1 MLPVDCIEPSPYQAR
16 TAFDEPEI
24 AALAVSILQNGL
36 LQPISVRRVGIRK
49 YQLVAGER
57 RLRACRLA
65 KLDKVPAI
73 LADYDDS
80 ESAALGLLEN
90 LQRSQLDPFDTARGI
105 KEVIRL
111 CDAPNDFTFAYD
123 LDLSIEEKIKAIVTK
138 IYGGKDVAFTANAQK
153 QIRQMNALGFDKLL
167 GGNKYITMAI
177 PLSVLLAIVVW
188 IVMEK
193 TMFGYELKATGFNK
207 NAAKYCGM
215 QEKRNT
221 ILTLVIA
228 GALAGL
234 GGAVDILG
242 IYDRYM
248 WTALTNMG
256 FDAIIPSML
265 TGITDVG
272 ASAFTITPERA
283 KRVLF
288 SKPYY
293 ISGLSI
299 LVRAEDKDKI
309 KSVKDIENCTICA
322 QIGTSGSMRA
332 AKVPGATVR
341 NFNTINDAY
350 LELGNKGCKAVITDR
365 PVTAYFLAARP
376 ETAKTYYHLP
386 EVLNSESFGFP
397 VSKNKPELMKAIDTA
412 IDKARANGE
421 FTKMYVKWFGEE
433 PPKELLK

>member
-1 MLPVDCIEPSPYQAR
+1 MKK
-16 TAFDEPEI
+16 TI
-24 AALAVSILQNGL
+24 AAVVCAAAAAL
-36 LQPISVRRVGIRK
+36 SVQAHAEDAKV
-49 YQLVAGER
+49 
-57 RLRACRLA
+57 LRMACESTYA
-65 KLDKVPAI
+65 PFVFF
-73 LADYDDS
+73 DS
-80 ESAALGLLEN
+80 ETGKLKGFEIDLLEYV
-90 LQRSQLDPFDTARGI
+90 A
-105 KEVIRL
+105 KEMGR
-111 CDAPNDFTFAYD
+111 
-123 LDLSIEEKIKAIVTK
+123 
-138 IYGGKDVAFTANAQK
+138 
-153 QIRQMNALGFDKLL
+153 KLE
-167 GGNKYITMAI
+167 
-177 PLSVLLAIVVW
+177 V
-188 IVMEK
+188 
-193 TMFGYELKATGFNK
+193 
-207 NAAKYCGM
+207 
-215 QEKRNT
+215 
-221 ILTLVIA
+221 
-228 GALAGL
+228 
-234 GGAVDILG
+234 
-242 IYDRYM
+242 
-248 WTALTNMG
+248 TNMG

-332 AKVPGATVR
+332 AKVPGAKVR

-386 EVLNSESFGFP
+386 TVLNSESFGFL
-397 VSKNKPELMKAIDTA
+397 VSKNKPELMKAIDAA
-412 IDKARANGE
+412 IDKARTSGE

>member
-1 MLPVDCIEPSPYQAR
+1 MKK
-16 TAFDEPEI
+16 TI
-24 AALAVSILQNGL
+24 AAVVCAAAAAL
-36 LQPISVRRVGIRK
+36 SVQAHAEDAKV
-49 YQLVAGER
+49 
-57 RLRACRLA
+57 LRMACESTYA
-65 KLDKVPAI
+65 PFVFF
-73 LADYDDS
+73 DS
-80 ESAALGLLEN
+80 ETGKLKGFEIDLLEYV
-90 LQRSQLDPFDTARGI
+90 A
-105 KEVIRL
+105 KEMGR
-111 CDAPNDFTFAYD
+111 
-123 LDLSIEEKIKAIVTK
+123 
-138 IYGGKDVAFTANAQK
+138 
-153 QIRQMNALGFDKLL
+153 KL
-167 GGNKYITMAI
+167 
-177 PLSVLLAIVVW
+177 
-188 IVMEK
+188 
-193 TMFGYELKATGFNK
+193 
-207 NAAKYCGM
+207 
-215 QEKRNT
+215 
-221 ILTLVIA
+221 
-228 GALAGL
+228 
-234 GGAVDILG
+234 
-242 IYDRYM
+242 
-248 WTALTNMG
+248 
-256 FDAIIPSML
+256 PSML

-332 AKVPGATVR
+332 AKVPGAKVR

-386 EVLNSESFGFP
+386 TVLNSESFGFP
-397 VSKNKPELMKAIDTA
+397 VSKNKPELMKAIDAA
-412 IDKARANGE
+412 IDKARTSGE